1 MELRVENLKK
11 TFKLSKKQ
19 QKINRTDLRVKHAL
33 KGISFTAYSG
43 EIFGL
48 LGPNGA
54 GKTTAM
60 RSISTLIKPDTGTI
74 TLGDFDALSESKRMR
89 QSIAFLTNELKL
101 EDYFSPNYLF
111 AYFSKLYGV
120 DEPTMKSRRDT
131 LFKRFGIDRFAEVKV
146 ADLSSGMKQK
156 TSIAMSLV
164 HDPDVI
170 IFDEPTN
177 GLDVLT
183 AKTVLEK
190 ASANPSIN
198 MVCRDICMNSTSN
211 KYFPAISTP
220 DMKMVVAIIWT
231 VALAQI
237 SALRRPLTSSFRPIE
252 NKRRVIPMSATRLR
266 PSGGNKPAM
275 LYTNPATRNPTM
287 GGRPIRVSKRPK
299 LNAKLIRITSIY
311 ISL

>member
-19 QKINRTDLRVKHAL
+19 QKINRTDSRVKHAL

-74 TLGDFDALSESKRMR
+74 TLGDFDALSESKKTR

-183 AKTVLEK
+183 AKTVLDYLVELRETGK
-190 ASANPSIN
+190 I
-198 MVCRDICMNSTSN
+198 II
-211 KYFPAISTP
+211 ISTHILSVVEKIV
-220 DMKMVVAIIWT
+220 DRVGIIIQGEMKILESMDVI
-231 VALAQI
+231 
-237 SALRRPLTSSFRPIE
+237 RRSDNYQDLETLFFE
-252 NKRRVIPMSATRLR
+252 LVEAE
-266 PSGGNKPAM
+266 GHDA
-275 LYTNPATRNPTM
+275 
-287 GGRPIRVSKRPK
+287 
-299 LNAKLIRITSIY
+299 
-311 ISL
+311 

>member
-1 MELRVENLKK
+1 MKLSVNDLKK

-19 QKINRTDLRVKHAL
+19 QKINRTDSRVKHAL
-33 KGISFTAYSG
+33 KGISFDAFPG

-60 RSISTLIKPDTGTI
+60 RSIATLIKPDAGTI
-74 TLGDFDALSESKRMR
+74 TLGDFDALAESKRTR

-111 AYFSKLYGV
+111 AYFSKLHGV
-120 DEPTMKSRRDT
+120 DETTMIQRRDM
-131 LFKRFGIDRFAEVKV
+131 LFTRFGIDRFAEVKV

-183 AKTVLEK
+183 AKTVLDYLVELK
-190 ASANPSIN
+190 ETGKTI
-198 MVCRDICMNSTSN
+198 I
-211 KYFPAISTP
+211 ISTHILSVVEKIV
-220 DMKMVVAIIWT
+220 DRVGIIIQGEMKILEPMD
-231 VALAQI
+231 
-237 SALRRPLTSSFRPIE
+237 
-252 NKRRVIPMSATRLR
+252 VIRQSDNYQDLETLFFELVEAEVHD
-266 PSGGNKPAM
+266 A
-275 LYTNPATRNPTM
+275 
-287 GGRPIRVSKRPK
+287 
-299 LNAKLIRITSIY
+299 
-311 ISL
+311 